1 MLVID
6 PLTLLVLALAVAG
19 VTRLLVHEKIT
30 QFYRDFVLSKF
41 GPDSLISYG
50 VNCVFCTGFHIA
62 WMLTIPTFLLAGG
75 DMWAAALTCLALFA
89 TAPHLADLG
98 T

>member
-1 MLVID
+1 MID

-30 QFYRDFVLSKF
+30 EGYRKAVLARF
-41 GPDSLISYG
+41 GEDSLVTYG
-50 VNCVFCTGFHIA
+50 VYCVFCTGFHIS
-62 WMLTIPTFLLAGG
+62 WMLTAVTFAVNGGSLWAAVLTFLAVY
-75 DMWAAALTCLALFA
+75 A
-89 TAPHLADLG
+89 TAPHLADWG

>member
-1 MLVID
+1 MLLI
-6 PLTLLVLALAVAG
+6 LALAVAG
-19 VTRLLVHEKIT
+19 TTRLLVHEKIT
-30 QFYRDFVLSKF
+30 QPYRDLVKKLF
-41 GPDSLISYG
+41 GTESLVTYG